1 MFDFLR
7 QWRMTEEEKRQEQ
20 LHAYLDGEMNATQRQ
35 RFEQLLAQDPVLRA
49 ELQQHQ
55 QIKAGLRTLPRVRVP
70 RHFTLDP
77 ARYGAPAPHPAG
89 QWYPVLRAATA
100 LTAIFLL
107 VLVTLDVLGP
117 GPLATT
123 GVLNE
128 TASQVL
134 EPAAEVAK
142 EPAADADT
150 AADETMRSAEESELE
165 GASVPAATFDV
176 EADDGAAGA
185 VPEAA
190 PGEGT
195 AADEAFTVEA
205 VEEEEVTAQEEAQVD
220 AYPPAVGTPSIFED
234 TAETEENI
242 TAAQATDTA
251 NLPAD
256 TAAGETVA
264 IPPALPEEEPV
275 AAPAVPTLL
284 VAEVAVGALLVVLVL
299 VLLVVRRRL

>member
-35 RFEQLLAQDPVLRA
+35 RFEQLLAQDPALRA

-55 QIKAGLRTLPRVRVP
+55 QIKAGLRSLPRVRVP

-77 ARYGAPAPHPAG
+77 ARYGAPAPDPAG

-117 GPLATT
+117 GPLAKS

-128 TASQVL
+128 PASQVL
-134 EPAAEVAK
+134 EVAE

-150 AADETMRSAEESELE
+150 AAEETLRSADELGPEE
-165 GASVPAATFDV
+165 ATIPAATYSGEV
-176 EADDGAAGA
+176 NDGAAGA

-190 PGEGT
+190 PGMDTITDDVFATEAIEGEST
-195 AADEAFTVEA
+195 
-205 VEEEEVTAQEEAQVD
+205 EEDAAQEEAPVE

-234 TAETEENI
+234 AAEAEEAI
-242 TAAQATDTA
+242 IAAQATDTT

-264 IPPALPEEEPV
+264 IPPTLPEEEPV
-275 AAPAVPTLL
+275 AAPGVPTLL